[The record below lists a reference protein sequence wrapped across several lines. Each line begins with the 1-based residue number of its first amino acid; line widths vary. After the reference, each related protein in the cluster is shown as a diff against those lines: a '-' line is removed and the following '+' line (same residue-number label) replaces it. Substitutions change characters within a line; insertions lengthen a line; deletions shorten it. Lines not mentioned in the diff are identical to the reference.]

1 MLSDG
6 IVSFGTALVTVC
18 ARNENASPKI
28 VCSSVTGATTCA
40 DGGAHSKFFCSLWN
54 ATRIVSSCTFWMPP
68 SW

>member
-28 VCSSVTGATTCA
+28 VCSSLTGATTCA
-40 DGGAHSKFFCSLWN
+40 DGGAHS
-54 ATRIVSSCTFWMPP
+54 
-68 SW
+68 